1 MAREI
6 PNLIQIVANRVDSG
20 GCERLNTAMPS
31 FGEALRRL
39 RKAARKSQDELGAA
53 SGLNGQTIS
62 NIETGKVQVP
72 RGDTYRAIAIAL
84 GLTIQELDAK
94 WDGDTVTLEL
104 PRAVYDSIA
113 ARAEHEGHPTVA
125 AFLAKVATTK
135 TIRIIAPAEA
145 ESVAKRASRKIRA
158 K

>member
-39 RKAARKSQDELGAA
+39 RKAARKSQD
-53 SGLNGQTIS
+53 
-62 NIETGKVQVP
+62 ETGKVQVP